1 MHRLV
6 LSCLLALAM
15 SRAIAQGGYPDR
27 PLRLI
32 VPFPPGGTVDLIAR
46 IVAERIAPGLGQT
59 VVVDNRAGAGGAIG
73 ADAVARAAPD
83 GYTILQGTGSTH
95 GTNPAVNKKLPYD
108 PIKDFDPIV
117 MIARTPYILV
127 AHPAIAANTVRE
139 LVALA
144 KAQPGK
150 INFASYGS
158 GSSNHLAAELFKAMA
173 GIDLVHVPYKGA
185 APAVAAIVA
194 GEVQVIFDVVGTSGQ
209 HIKAGKMKLLGVG
222 SPQRSPVAPDAPTLA
237 ESGVTGFDAGT
248 FFGLFAP
255 AGTPRVIVDRLNR
268 EVVKVLAMPAERE
281 RLVMLGQEY
290 LGEFFL

>member
-108 PIKDFDPIV
+108 PIKDIDPIV

-237 ESGVTGFDAGT
+237 ESGVAGFDAGT

-255 AGTPRVIVDRLNR
+255 AATPRAIVDRLNR

-281 RLVMLGQEY
+281 RLVMMGQEY

>member
-108 PIKDFDPIV
+108 PIKDIDPIV

-144 KAQPGK
+144 KAQPRK

-255 AGTPRVIVDRLNR
+255 AATPRAIVDRLNR

-281 RLVMLGQEY
+281 RLVMMGQEY

>member
-150 INFASYGS
+150 NNFASYGS